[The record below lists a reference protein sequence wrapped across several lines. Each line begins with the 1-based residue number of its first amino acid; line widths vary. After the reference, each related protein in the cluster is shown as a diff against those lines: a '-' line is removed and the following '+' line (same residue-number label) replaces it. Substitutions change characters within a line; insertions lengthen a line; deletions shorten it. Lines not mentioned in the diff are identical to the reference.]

1 MFTFRFQ
8 CIVLSLSTMSLSV
21 PHRRTKLSKVDCELR
36 NYVSTCGADSTEL
49 LSAYE
54 CTSMPKPCR
63 TGSETLPV
71 YQSLC
76 KKVTTPPPTVTVR
89 PTPPPRP
96 TKPGSGPG
104 NGGNNNNDDN
114 DDVDNGVD
122 AVAGSLRVALVAV
135 VVAAVVLVL

>member
-1 MFTFRFQ
+1 
-8 CIVLSLSTMSLSV
+8 MSLSFL
-21 PHRRTKLSKVDCELR
+21 PPRTKLSKVDCELR

-104 NGGNNNNDDN
+104 NGGNNNNNNN
-114 DDVDNGVD
+114 DDDDDDDSGVD
-122 AVAGSLRVALVAV
+122 AVAGSLSVALVSV
-135 VVAAVVLVL
+135 VVAAVVLVM

>member
-1 MFTFRFQ
+1 
-8 CIVLSLSTMSLSV
+8 MSLSFL
-21 PHRRTKLSKVDCELR
+21 PPRTKLSKVDCELR
-36 NYVSTCGADSTEL
+36 SYVSTCGADSTEL

-104 NGGNNNNDDN
+104 NGGNNNNDDDD
-114 DDVDNGVD
+114 DDVDSGVD
-122 AVAGSLRVALVAV
+122 AVAGSLRVALVSV
-135 VVAAVVLVL
+135 VVAAVVLVM

>member
-1 MFTFRFQ
+1 
-8 CIVLSLSTMSLSV
+8 MSLSV